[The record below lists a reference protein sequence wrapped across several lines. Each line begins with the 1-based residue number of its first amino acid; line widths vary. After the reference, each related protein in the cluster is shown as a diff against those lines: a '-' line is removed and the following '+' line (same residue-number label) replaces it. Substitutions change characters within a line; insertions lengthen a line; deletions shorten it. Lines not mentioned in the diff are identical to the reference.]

1 MEPQGMEIQ
10 KMVNSHN
17 LTRLGCV
24 ICQVG
29 KIASRTENTLL
40 AVGFSAFAQDPVGTP
55 MIFFMF

>member
-1 MEPQGMEIQ
+1 MEIQ

-17 LTRLGCV
+17 LTRLGCA